1 MKEINNIIKSYDE
14 SIATGKKTVIATLV
28 HLEGSSY
35 RRPGA
40 RMLITDDGSITG
52 AISGGCLEGDA
63 LQKALHVLLQQK
75 SRIVTY
81 DTTDEEDNS
90 FGVGLGCNGVIQV
103 LIEPVN
109 TEDPVNH
116 VEFLRT
122 VVNKRQKAVLVT
134 LFSLEDK
141 KNPQPGTCLFLDSS
155 GNFQGTINDLK
166 LEQILKQDAALAYA
180 EEKTK
185 FKKYISEDYKL
196 TAFIEFIK
204 PAVSLVIIGAGNDVM
219 PMVEMAD
226 LLGWESRVIDGRSS
240 HARPE
245 RFEKSCQV
253 LVSKPENALEQ
264 IFIDEQTVFVLMT
277 HNYHYDKAMLKI
289 LVEKK
294 VAYIGMLGPK
304 KKLDRMLQELMD
316 EGITLSNEQ
325 MERIFSPVGLDIG
338 AETAEE
344 IAVSIIAEIKVVLTG
359 KTSQSL
365 RNIHVPIHAR
375 NDTVIEERSII

>member
-40 RMLITDDGSITG
+40 RMLITDEGNITG

-63 LQKALHVLLQQK
+63 LQKALHVLSTQK

-109 TEDPVNH
+109 AEDPMNH
-116 VEFLRT
+116 VEFLRN

-134 LFSLEDK
+134 LFSLDDK
-141 KNPQPGTCLFLDSS
+141 KYPQPGTCLFLDSS
-155 GNFQGTINDLK
+155 RNFQGTIQDLK
-166 LEQILKQDAALAYA
+166 LEELLKQDAALAFA

-185 FKKYISEDYKL
+185 FKKYISDDYKL

-253 LVSKPENALEQ
+253 LVSKPEDVLEK

-277 HNYHYDKAMLKI
+277 HNYNYDKAMLKI
-289 LVEKK
+289 LVEKN

-304 KKLDRMLQELMD
+304 KKLDRMLQEIKE
-316 EGITLSNEQ
+316 EGIALTDEQ
-325 MERIFSPVGLDIG
+325 KESIFAPVGLDIG

-344 IAVSIIAEIKVVLTG
+344 IAISIIAEIKVVLTG
-359 KTSQSL
+359 KTSKSL
-365 RNIHVPIHAR
+365 RNIKEAIHAR
-375 NDTVIEERSII
+375 NDTVIEESII

>member
-1 MKEINNIIKSYDE
+1 MKEINNIIRSYDE
-14 SIATGKKTVIATLV
+14 TIVTGKKSVIATLV

-40 RMLITDDGSITG
+40 RMLITDEGNITG

-103 LIEPVN
+103 LMEPVN
-109 TEDPVNH
+109 SSDPMNPI
-116 VEFLRT
+116 EFLRN
-122 VVNKRQKAVLVT
+122 VIKKRQKAVLIT
-134 LFSLEDK
+134 LFSLDDK
-141 KNPQPGTCLFLDSS
+141 KNAQPGTCLFLDSS
-155 GNFQGTINDLK
+155 GNFTCNVQDPK
-166 LEQILKQDAALAYA
+166 LSDVLKQDAALAFA

-185 FKKYISEDYKL
+185 FKKYISADYKL

-204 PAVSLVIIGAGNDVM
+204 PAVSMVIIGAGNDVM
-219 PMVEMAD
+219 PMVEIAD
-226 LLGWESRVIDGRSS
+226 LLGWESRVVDGRSS

-253 LVSKPENALEQ
+253 LVSKPENVLEQ

-277 HNYHYDKAMLKI
+277 HNYNYDKAMLKI
-289 LVEKK
+289 LVGKN
-294 VAYIGMLGPK
+294 VSYIGMLGPK
-304 KKLDRMLQELMD
+304 KKLDRMLQEIKD
-316 EGITLSNEQ
+316 EGITLTEEQ
-325 MERIFSPVGLDIG
+325 KDSIFAPVGLDIG

-344 IAVSIIAEIKVVLTG
+344 IAVSIIAEIKVVLSG
-359 KTSQSL
+359 KTSLPL
-365 RNIHVPIHAR
+365 RTINEAIHSRH
-375 NDTVIEERSII
+375 DTVIEERSII

>member
-14 SIATGKKTVIATLV
+14 TIATGKKSVIATLV

-40 RMLITDDGSITG
+40 RMLITDEGNITG

-81 DTTDEEDNS
+81 DTTDEEDNG

-103 LIEPVN
+103 LIEPVIAA
-109 TEDPVNH
+109 DPMNH
-116 VEFLRT
+116 IEFLRN
-122 VVNKRQKAVLVT
+122 VINKRQKAVLVT

-141 KNPQPGTCLFLDSS
+141 KFPQPGTCLFLDSS
-155 GNFQGTINDLK
+155 GNFQGTIHDSK
-166 LEQILKQDAALAYA
+166 LEQILKHDAALAYA
-180 EEKTK
+180 EEKTM
-185 FKKYISEDYKL
+185 FKKYISADYKL
-196 TAFIEFIK
+196 TAFIECIK

-226 LLGWESRVIDGRSS
+226 MLGWESRVIDGRSS

-253 LVSKPENALEQ
+253 LVSKPENVLEQ

-277 HNYHYDKAMLKI
+277 HNYNYDKAMLKV

-304 KKLDRMLQELMD
+304 KKLDRMLQELKD
-316 EGITLSNEQ
+316 EGITLSDEQ
-325 MERIFSPVGLDIG
+325 KENIFAPVGLDIG

-344 IAVSIIAEIKVVLTG
+344 IAVSIIAEIKVVLAG

-365 RNIHVPIHAR
+365 RNIQVPIHAR
-375 NDTVIEERSII
+375 MDTVIEERSIN

>member
-40 RMLITDDGSITG
+40 RMLITDEGNITG

-63 LQKALHVLLQQK
+63 LQKALHVLSTQK

-109 TEDPVNH
+109 AEDPMNH
-116 VEFLRT
+116 VEFLRN

-134 LFSLEDK
+134 LFSLDDK
-141 KNPQPGTCLFLDSS
+141 KYPQPGTCLFLDSS
-155 GNFQGTINDLK
+155 RNFQGTIQDLK
-166 LEQILKQDAALAYA
+166 LELLLKQDAALAFA

-185 FKKYISEDYKL
+185 FKKYISDDYKL

-253 LVSKPENALEQ
+253 LVSKPENALEK

-277 HNYHYDKAMLKI
+277 HNYNYDKAMLKI
-289 LVEKK
+289 LVEKN

-304 KKLDRMLQELMD
+304 KKLDRMLQEIKE
-316 EGITLSNEQ
+316 EGITLSDDQ
-325 MERIFSPVGLDIG
+325 MDSIFAPVGLDIG

-344 IAVSIIAEIKVVLTG
+344 IAISIIAEIKVVLTG
-359 KTSQSL
+359 KTSKSL
-365 RNIHVPIHAR
+365 RNIKEAIHAR
-375 NDTVIEERSII
+375 NDTVIEESII

>member
-1 MKEINNIIKSYDE
+1 MKEINNIIRSYDE
-14 SIATGKKTVIATLV
+14 TIATGKKSVIATLV

-40 RMLITDDGSITG
+40 RMLITDEGNITG

-63 LQKALHVLLQQK
+63 LQKALHVLSQQK

-109 TEDPVNH
+109 SSDPMNPM
-116 VEFLRT
+116 EFLRN
-122 VVNKRQKAVLVT
+122 VIAKRQKAVLIT
-134 LFSLEDK
+134 LFSLDDK
-141 KNPQPGTCLFLDSS
+141 KNAQPGTCLFLDSS
-155 GNFQGTINDLK
+155 GNFSCNVQDPK
-166 LEQILKQDAALAYA
+166 LAEALKQDAALAFA

-185 FKKYISEDYKL
+185 FKKYISADYKL

-219 PMVEMAD
+219 PLVEIAD
-226 LLGWESRVIDGRSS
+226 LLGWESRVVDGRSS

-253 LVSKPENALEQ
+253 LVSKPENVLEK
-264 IFIDEQTVFVLMT
+264 IFIDEQTVFALMT
-277 HNYHYDKAMLKI
+277 HNYNYDKAMLKI
-289 LVEKK
+289 LVEKN
-294 VAYIGMLGPK
+294 VSYIGMLGPK
-304 KKLDRMLQELMD
+304 KKLDRMLQEIKD
-316 EGITLSNEQ
+316 EGIILTEEQ
-325 MERIFSPVGLDIG
+325 KDSIFAPVGLDIG

-344 IAVSIIAEIKVVLTG
+344 IAVSIIAEIKVVLSG
-359 KTSQSL
+359 KTSLPL
-365 RNIHVPIHAR
+365 RTINEAIHSRH
-375 NDTVIEERSII
+375 DTVIEERKII